1 MAEAVGGALPTL
13 QEAVGWEGYRLDEL
27 NRASMARV
35 QGVQVDAE
43 GGNPE
48 WLLVKLG
55 RFGRTTALPM
65 RDCAAGAGH
74 VWSPYERETVRG
86 APAIEADQPLTREQE
101 LELCAHYRIHEGQ
114 GPPRSRRVSRAPSP
128 RGRRPPPR
136 MPSAS

>member
-27 NRASMARV
+27 NGASMARV
-35 QGVQVDAE
+35 QGVQLDAE

-74 VWSPYERETVRG
+74 VCSALTTASTRARG
-86 APAIEADQPLTREQE
+86 A
-101 LELCAHYRIHEGQ
+101 
-114 GPPRSRRVSRAPSP
+114 PPRSRRVSRAPSP